1 MGTSGLYENGDFSDN
16 SCEFRRVTGLGGPG
30 ILYFW
35 GGNKGA
41 SFLAKRRILIMDD
54 EELVLNVAC
63 RMLEFLGY
71 ETASARNGEQA
82 VEAYRSRMEA
92 GERFDAVILDW
103 QVHNGMDG
111 LKAMEQL
118 RLMDPE
124 VKGILSSG
132 YSETDQGA
140 STAARGF
147 DGIIAKPYV
156 LKTMQETV
164 EKVLKS

>member
-1 MGTSGLYENGDFSDN
+1 
-16 SCEFRRVTGLGGPG
+16 
-30 ILYFW
+30 
-35 GGNKGA
+35 
-41 SFLAKRRILIMDD
+41 MDD
-54 EELVLNVAC
+54 EELVLTVAC

-71 ETASARNGEQA
+71 ETVPSHSGEQA
-82 VEAYRSRMEA
+82 VETYRSSMEA
-92 GERFDAVILDW
+92 GEPFDAVILDW

-118 RLMDPE
+118 RLMDPK

-147 DGIIAKPYV
+147 DGVISKPYI

>member
-1 MGTSGLYENGDFSDN
+1 MA
-16 SCEFRRVTGLGGPG
+16 
-30 ILYFW
+30 
-35 GGNKGA
+35 NKGA
-41 SFLAKRRILIMDD
+41 EALAKARILIMDD

-71 ETASARNGEQA
+71 ETTPARNGEQ
-82 VEAYRSRMEA
+82 VLDAYRSRMEA

-111 LKAMEQL
+111 LKAMERL
-118 RLMDPE
+118 RLMDPK

-140 STAARGF
+140 SKAAQGF
-147 DGIIAKPYV
+147 DGVIAKPYV
-156 LKTMQETV
+156 LKTMRETV
-164 EKVLKS
+164 EKVLNA

>member
-1 MGTSGLYENGDFSDN
+1 
-16 SCEFRRVTGLGGPG
+16 
-30 ILYFW
+30 
-35 GGNKGA
+35 
-41 SFLAKRRILIMDD
+41 LAKRRILIMDD

-71 ETASARNGEQA
+71 ETAPARSGEQA

-118 RLMDPE
+118 RLMDPK

-140 STAARGF
+140 STAAQGF
-147 DGIIAKPYV
+147 DGVIAKPYV